1 MTEPENVLTV
11 VATSPHP
18 PLAVQQIHALQAHLG
33 FTGAPDWLEPGRA
46 VDLFF
51 TGGQL
56 LAVRD
61 QAENFFNGTAV
72 DVIVQPRQGRRKKL
86 LLADMDSTMIEQ
98 ECLDELA
105 DAVGL
110 KAETAAI
117 TERAMRGELDFADAL
132 RERVAN
138 LRALDV
144 AALARTKERLTFM
157 QGGHTLIATAR
168 QNDTTCLLVSGGFSY
183 FTAYVAQRLG
193 FHAHHAN
200 VLEEENGKLT
210 GAVREPILDKHAK
223 LRILNETAQ
232 SMGLTLAQTMAVG
245 DGANDLP
252 MLLAA
257 GLGFAHH
264 AKPAVNAQ
272 APARIRHS
280 DLTALL
286 FAQGYRAAEFAYE
299 HNE

>member
-1 MTEPENVLTV
+1 MTDFKNVLTV

-18 PLAVQQIHALQAHLG
+18 PLAVQQIQQLQQKLG
-33 FTGAPDWLEPGRA
+33 FTGPLDWLAPGRA
-46 VDLFF
+46 ADLFF
-51 TGGQL
+51 NGGDL
-56 LAVRD
+56 LAIRD
-61 QAENFFNGTAV
+61 AAEAALEGTAA
-72 DVIVQPRQGRRKKL
+72 DVIVQPATNRRKKL

-117 TERAMRGELDFADAL
+117 TERAMRGELDFAEAL
-132 RERVAN
+132 CERVAN
-138 LRALDV
+138 LKGLDI
-144 AALARTKERLTFM
+144 AALEQTKRRLTFM
-157 QGGHTLIATAR
+157 PGARQLIATLRA
-168 QNDTTCLLVSGGFSY
+168 NGTTCLLVSGGFTF
-183 FTAYVAQRLG
+183 FTAHVASTLG

-210 GAVREPILDKHAK
+210 GTVRVPILDKHAK
-223 LRILNETAQ
+223 LRILNETMAQ
-232 SMGLTLAQTMAVG
+232 LNIAPEHSMAVG

-252 MLLAA
+252 MLQAA

-264 AKPAVNAQ
+264 AKPAVNAA
-272 APARIRHS
+272 APVRVRHS

-286 FAQGYRAAEFAYE
+286 YAQGYRESQIIS
-299 HNE
+299 